1 MVGNFDVPHLVSF
14 KIKNIFK
21 QQKKR
26 WNIKINVKKL
36 NLKQFFFKKNWDS
49 QTYSINLELK

>member
-49 QTYSINLELK
+49 QNYSINLELK